1 MGAEWLIQF
10 KTFFLHLG
18 IYALNGGLFTTY
30 QLWWNLDKLIALAA
44 VALIVLYF
52 DPQVQYKATFTP
64 RRYGREGSATAKG
77 SRVAQ
82 AMTVVTAVLWF
93 IAAFMTEPPIPVIG
107 AVMWLAM
114 IVGLLIMPQE
124 REAILWRCKSTILI
138 YALTAIG
145 FRLYLWQINALS
157 PEDWARIVGST
168 GDAQEIIAQNRGMFT
183 TVASWFL
190 WFLAP
195 LGYLSLLVQRF
206 TVNPMAMVSPF
217 RSAAQVI
224 RDIRTRGET

>member
-1 MGAEWLIQF
+1 MSGLLSSAWA
-10 KTFFLHLG
+10 FLVHLG
-18 IYALNGGLFTTY
+18 IYALNGGLFSLY
-30 QLWWNLDKLIALAA
+30 QLWWNLDKLVTLGA
-44 VALIVLYF
+44 VALVVLYF
-52 DPQVQYKATFTP
+52 DPEVQHKATFTP
-64 RRYGREGSATAKG
+64 RRYGREGSATVQG

-82 AMTVVTAVLWF
+82 AITVATAVLWF
-93 IAAFMTEPPIPVIG
+93 AAAFATEPPIPVIG
-107 AVMWLAM
+107 TVMWLAM
-114 IVGLLIMPQE
+114 IAGLLIMPQE

-138 YALTAIG
+138 YALAAIG

-168 GDAQEIIAQNRGMFT
+168 GDAQAIIAQNRGMFA

-206 TVNPMAMVSPF
+206 TVNPMAMVSPL
-217 RSAAQVI
+217 RSAAEII